1 MKIRS
6 MKIQAMKSRAT
17 RRNIPSSL
25 MGAVLLCGMA
35 AAPAFA
41 GPAHA
46 VLTIKPGATVPDS
59 LPRQLLQLKESGE
72 ISNLLWIN
80 NAGQDNV
87 GFSSMVVVDFATQGS
102 YRRWLQRQARSL
114 GTGVSIK
121 AADVLVQ
128 DPQFAD
134 KAEDAVL
141 KVSVYQ
147 PSVTPQHY
155 ASYAT
160 NYIAPLMQAQR
171 DIGAISGYA
180 VYLEHA
186 ATATDPGQAVLVT
199 AYADTHSLA
208 RSTRVKET
216 VRARLDAQDPTYARM
231 TQERSQVRSKV
242 SETLAT
248 SARLQSAR

>member
-6 MKIQAMKSRAT
+6 T
-17 RRNIPSSL
+17 RRSL
-25 MGAVLLCGMA
+25 LSGLIGTALLCGMA

-41 GPAHA
+41 EPAHA
-46 VLTIKPGATVPDS
+46 VLTIKPGATVPDA

-80 NAGQDNV
+80 SEGQGDD
-87 GFSSMVVVDFATQGS
+87 GFSSMIVVDFATQGG
-102 YRRWLQRQARSL
+102 YRRWLQRQARGL
-114 GTGVSIK
+114 GADVSIK

-134 KAEDAVL
+134 KAEGAVL
-141 KVSVYQ
+141 KVNVYQ
-147 PSVTPQHY
+147 PSIAPQRY

-160 NYIAPLMQAQR
+160 NYIAPLMQAQH
-171 DIGAISGYA
+171 DLGAISGYA

-186 ATATDPGQAVLVT
+186 TATDAGQAVLVT

-208 RSTRVKET
+208 RSTGVKET
-216 VRARLDAQDPTYARM
+216 VRAQLDAQDPTYARM
-231 TQERSQVRSKV
+231 TRERPQVRSKV